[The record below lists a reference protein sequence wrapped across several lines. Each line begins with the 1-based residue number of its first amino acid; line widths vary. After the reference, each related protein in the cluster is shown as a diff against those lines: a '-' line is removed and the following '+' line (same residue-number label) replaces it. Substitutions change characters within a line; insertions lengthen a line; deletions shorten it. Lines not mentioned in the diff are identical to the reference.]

1 MYLLKLWRG
10 GGERVSQQGHNH
22 DTHLHEILP
31 FSNDLECTTISLR
44 ERERK
49 ECTKSG
55 LGGIVAVY
63 DIYHDD
69 SSATS
74 GTH

>member
-1 MYLLKLWRG
+1 MVLTCMRFSHPQMIWNA
-10 GGERVSQQGHNH
+10 QQYPR
-22 DTHLHEILP
+22 E
-31 FSNDLECTTISLR
+31 R